1 MPCKTIKISP
11 LIFKAYDIRGIVED
25 ELTPDVV
32 KAIGLAIGSES
43 IDKGERGVVVGR
55 DGRLTSMTLMDAL
68 KAGLIESGCHVIDVG
83 MVPTPLVYFSTYTK
97 GATSGVMIT
106 GSHNPPEY
114 NGFKI
119 MIAGETLL
127 SDRIQAL
134 YSRIINQDFSS
145 GAGSSISV
153 NIDEDYINTIVS
165 DIKLNKELSIV
176 IDCGNG
182 VAGIT
187 APKLFEALGAKVSKL
202 FCLVDGRFPNHHP
215 DPSKLENLQD
225 LIKEVVETNADMGF
239 AFDGDGDRLG
249 LIDNKG
255 NVILP
260 DRQMILYARDILSR
274 NAGAK
279 IVFDVKCSSLLSKDI
294 TEHGG
299 EPIMSRTGHS
309 FIKAKLRETGA
320 ALGGEM
326 SGHIF
331 FKERWYGFDDAL
343 YTGARLLE
351 ILSKTDQTCAQVF
364 ADLPDSINTPE
375 INIHFDKQG
384 QQFEAMDKLTKTAD
398 FPDAKITTIDGVRVD
413 YNNGWGLVRPS
424 NTTPC
429 LVLRFEADDQK
440 MLNSIQTTFKSW
452 LENND
457 IPTSGF

>member
-1 MPCKTIKISP
+1 MKISP

-43 IDKGERGVVVGR
+43 ITKGERGVAVGR
-55 DGRLTSMTLMDAL
+55 DGRLTGMMLMDSL

-119 MIAGETLL
+119 MIAGDTLS

-134 YSRIINQDFSS
+134 YDRIINQDYTS
-145 GAGSSISV
+145 GAGSSMSV
-153 NIDEDYINTIVS
+153 NIDDDYINTITS
-165 DIKLNKELSIV
+165 DIKLDKQLNIV

-182 VAGIT
+182 VAGNI

-225 LIKEVVETNADMGF
+225 LIKEVIETGADMGL

-255 NVILP
+255 NVIWP

-279 IVFDVKCSSLLSKDI
+279 IVFDVKCTSLLPKDI

-309 FIKAKLRETGA
+309 FIKAKLKETGA

-331 FKERWYGFDDAL
+331 FKERWFGFDDAL

-351 ILSKTDQTCAQVF
+351 ILSKTDKTCAEVF

-375 INIHFDKQG
+375 INIHFDKHG
-384 QQFEAMDKLTKTAD
+384 QQFEAMDKLAKSAD
-398 FPDAKITTIDGVRVD
+398 FSDAEITTIDGVRVD
-413 YNNGWGLVRPS
+413 YTDGEHWGWGLVRPS

-429 LVLRFEADDQK
+429 LVLRFEANDQQ
-440 MLNSIQTTFKSW
+440 MLIDIQDKFRTWLGNSNIST
-452 LENND
+452 NN
-457 IPTSGF
+457 F